1 MAITIKNSFIKED
14 IIDENGNK
22 LGELKFNP
30 NDSRIMKILT
40 ETINDCTNG
49 LKDLKQIGNI
59 KNISAEDIN
68 TIEDLENSSEV
79 FGKIDKAC
87 DIELKIV
94 NSVIQKLS
102 EVFGKETIQLFTN
115 GTKDIETLQPVL
127 EFVMPHVKKKRNEL
141 VDKYKKKSKTTDV
154 ME

>member
-14 IIDENGNK
+14 IVDENGNK

-49 LKDLKQIGNI
+49 LKELKKIGNV
-59 KNISAEDIN
+59 KNISEEDVN
-68 TIEDLENSSEV
+68 TIEDLEKSSEE
-79 FGKIDKAC
+79 FEKIDKAY

-94 NSVIQKLS
+94 NSVIEKLS
-102 EVFGKETIQLFTN
+102 EVFGKDTIELFTN
-115 GTKDIETLQPVL
+115 RTKDIETLQPVL
-127 EFVMPHVKKKRNEL
+127 DFVMPYVNAKRNEL
-141 VDKYKKKSKTTDV
+141 VDKYKKKNKSANI

>member
-1 MAITIKNSFIKED
+1 MAITIKNSFIKEE

-79 FGKIDKAC
+79 FEKIDKAC
-87 DIELKIV
+87 DIEMKIV
-94 NSVIQKLS
+94 NSVIKKLS

>member
-79 FGKIDKAC
+79 FEKIDKAC